1 MTAEELDEWAAA
13 KDPDSPRRGHRRGPV
28 SISGVHQEWLH
39 HSATRIELR
48 DAGKDTENPVFED
61 ESHGPGRGAR
71 RRPGLSDRRRR
82 WSDDPTCAI
91 VTEHVGVFRLT
102 RCWMLRRFL
111 TDEQEQVL
119 LAERH
124 QLAGLFQP
132 LVSLDAQQED
142 LATLE
147 RALVQLDELFLLV
160 VVGEFNSGKSAFIN
174 ALLGQRV
181 LVEGV
186 TPTTTQIHILR
197 YGEDRGE
204 VHLEADLAV
213 LTCPIEWLRDI
224 NIVDTPGTNA
234 IIQRHQQITEDF
246 VPRADL
252 VLFVTSADRP
262 FSESERSFLQRIR
275 EWGKKVVVVVNKI
288 DILETPADIE
298 GVAGFVES
306 NSRELLGRLP
316 MVFPVSARQARQAKE
331 TSDADER
338 TRLWAASRFEPL
350 EQYILQT
357 LDERERLKLKL
368 LSPLRVAQRLTERYL
383 EAAQARRATLRDD
396 VSTVGAIEADLG
408 MYETEMRRD
417 FKYHLSHIENVLY
430 AMSERGN
437 RFFDDTIRLTRVF
450 DLVNTERVRGMF
462 EREVVADTSAQV
474 EAQVRDLIDWLV
486 DKDFHQWRQVMDYL
500 NKRVTQ
506 QHENRMVGQVGGG
519 FESNRKALLE
529 SVGRAAREV
538 VATYNKDAEAKAL
551 AESVQMAV
559 AQTALVEVGAIGLGA
574 LLVKLLAATMAD
586 VSGVLAAGA
595 VAALGFYVIPYKR
608 RRAKSDLQA
617 KISDLRERLSR
628 AMTDQFE
635 KELARSLASI
645 RDAVRPYTRFVEA
658 QQATLADTETAL
670 QSADA
675 GLRRLAA
682 RIETL

>member
-1 MTAEELDEWAAA
+1 
-13 KDPDSPRRGHRRGPV
+13 
-28 SISGVHQEWLH
+28 
-39 HSATRIELR
+39 
-48 DAGKDTENPVFED
+48 
-61 ESHGPGRGAR
+61 
-71 RRPGLSDRRRR
+71 
-82 WSDDPTCAI
+82 
-91 VTEHVGVFRLT
+91 
-102 RCWMLRRFL
+102 MLRRFL

-119 LAERH
+119 TAERH

-132 LVSLDAQQED
+132 LASLDARPED

-147 RALVQLDELFLLV
+147 HALVQLDELFLLV

-174 ALLGQRV
+174 ALVGQRV
-181 LVEGV
+181 LPEGV
-186 TPTTTQIHILR
+186 TPTTTQIYLLR
-197 YGEDRGE
+197 YGEALGE
-204 VHLEADLAV
+204 AQLETDLTV
-213 LTCPIEWLRDI
+213 LTCPTEWLRDI

-234 IIQRHQQITEDF
+234 IIQRHQKITEDF

-262 FSESERSFLQRIR
+262 FSESERAFLQRIR

-288 DILETPADIE
+288 DILETSDDIE
-298 GVAGFVES
+298 RVSSFVES

-331 TSDADER
+331 TFDADAR
-338 TRLWAASRFEPL
+338 TRLWSTSRFEPL

-368 LSPLRVAQRLTERYL
+368 LSPLGVAQRLTERYQ
-383 EAAQARRATLRDD
+383 EVAQARRATLRDD

-417 FKYHLSHIENVLY
+417 FKYHLSHVENVLY

-450 DLVNTERVRGMF
+450 DLVNTDRVRGMF

-486 DKDFHQWRQVMDYL
+486 DKDFHQWRQVMDFL

-506 QHENRMVGQVGGG
+506 QHEHRMVGQVGGG
-519 FESNRKALLE
+519 FESNRKVLLE
-529 SVGRAAREV
+529 SVGRSAREV
-538 VATYNKDAEAKAL
+538 VATYDKDAEAKAV

-559 AQTALVEVGAIGLGA
+559 AQTAIVEVSAIGLGA

-586 VSGVLAAGA
+586 VTGVLAAGA
-595 VAALGFYVIPYKR
+595 IAAMGLYVIPYKR
-608 RRAKSDLQA
+608 RRAKNELQA
-617 KISDLRERLSR
+617 KIGDLRERLST
-628 AMTDQFE
+628 AISEQFE
-635 KELARSLASI
+635 RELARSLSGI
-645 RDAVRPYTRFVEA
+645 QDSVRPYTRFVEA
-658 QQATLADTETAL
+658 EQATLADTEAAL
-670 QSADA
+670 QSTDA
-675 GLRRLAA
+675 ALRALAA
-682 RIETL
+682 RIEAL